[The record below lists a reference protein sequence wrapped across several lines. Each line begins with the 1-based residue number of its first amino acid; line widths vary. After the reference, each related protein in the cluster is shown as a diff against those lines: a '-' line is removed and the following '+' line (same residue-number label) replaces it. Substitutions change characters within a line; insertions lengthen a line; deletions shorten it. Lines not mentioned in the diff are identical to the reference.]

1 MTCQKTSVRV
11 NADNF
16 RYEDCT
22 LVVRLKPVPRIRNFL
37 QSFQRQKISKNRSLR
52 ITDGAKV
59 PTWAPYVIAV
69 LFQALVLQKTPQRR
83 VRDFGTVIYSDKNV
97 NWTQSFIISISFIPH
112 NPYKLYQFNTIQWT
126 LYDRV
131 QAKLVKNLPT
141 TLGSSEIYGSY
152 IVNVRETSRRIKV
165 RFTPYFRR

>member
-1 MTCQKTSVRV
+1 MHINCQIAIYTFGLLDDVSETSVRV

-37 QSFQRQKISKNRSLR
+37 QSFLRQKFSKNRSLR

-69 LFQALVLQKTPQRR
+69 LFQALVLQETPQRR
-83 VRDFGTVIYSDKNV
+83 VRDFGTVIYYNIKMSTGRKFHSV
-97 NWTQSFIISISFIPH
+97 NINHSITI
-112 NPYKLYQFNTIQWT
+112 QFNTIQWT
-126 LYDRV
+126 L
-131 QAKLVKNLPT
+131 
-141 TLGSSEIYGSY
+141 
-152 IVNVRETSRRIKV
+152 
-165 RFTPYFRR
+165 